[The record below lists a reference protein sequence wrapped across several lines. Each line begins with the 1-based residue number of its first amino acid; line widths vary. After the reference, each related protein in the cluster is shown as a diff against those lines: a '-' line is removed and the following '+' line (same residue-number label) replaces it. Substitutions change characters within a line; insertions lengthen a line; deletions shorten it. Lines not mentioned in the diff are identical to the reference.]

1 MMQVA
6 GVAAPISAEAAALL
20 AEVKACFGQASY
32 RPPLLPDVALKI
44 QDLARDPNVD
54 MQQIV
59 ATLQEDNLLSALVLR
74 RAQSAWF
81 SGRSKI
87 VSLKDAI
94 LRIGTKGLR
103 DLVWEVAFQSRVLGG
118 KAFTAEL
125 NQLRKHSIL
134 TGYVARLVAG
144 KTNVPSDHAFL
155 AGLVHDI
162 GIAAMLVVIAQ
173 NKLQAKA
180 DLVHVMEVVRA
191 GHQETSGLIAKLWKL
206 PKELEN
212 VLARHHDRD
221 LLGSPDPLL
230 SVLILA
236 EQIAHELAAD
246 GVGQTDKAVTDSQI
260 AQASS
265 VLGLSRPQREAL
277 AVEASQLVK
286 PNGAVGSA
294 L

>member
-1 MMQVA
+1 MQVPA
-6 GVAAPISAEAAALL
+6 VATPISAEAAALL
-20 AEVKACFGQASY
+20 VEVKDCFGRPSY
-32 RPPLLPDVALKI
+32 RPPLLPDVAIKI

-54 MQQIV
+54 LQQVV

-103 DLVWEVAFQSRVLGG
+103 DLVWEVAFQSRVLAS
-118 KAFTAEL
+118 KAFTGEL
-125 NQLRKHSIL
+125 NQLRQHSLL
-134 TGYVARLVAG
+134 TAYVARLVAG

-155 AGLVHDI
+155 VGLVHDI

-180 DLVHVMEVVRA
+180 DLVHVMEVVRI

-206 PKELEN
+206 PKELEG
-212 VLARHHDRD
+212 VLGRHHDRD
-221 LLGSPDPLL
+221 LLTSPDPLL
-230 SVLILA
+230 SVLVVAEHLA
-236 EQIAHELAAD
+236 HQVAAD
-246 GVGQTDKAVTDSQI
+246 GAGQTDRTVADSQL

-277 AVEASQLVK
+277 LVEA
-286 PNGAVGSA
+286 GALLERQGAIGSA
-294 L
+294 D

>member
-1 MMQVA
+1 MQVPA
-6 GVAAPISAEAAALL
+6 VATPISAEAAALL
-20 AEVKACFGQASY
+20 GEVKDCFGKPSY
-32 RPPLLPDVALKI
+32 RPPLLPDVAIKI

-103 DLVWEVAFQSRVLGG
+103 DLVWEVAFGSRVLASR
-118 KAFTAEL
+118 AFTAEL
-125 NQLRKHSIL
+125 NQLRQHSL
-134 TGYVARLVAG
+134 FTAYVARLVAA
-144 KTNVPSDHAFL
+144 KTKVPSDHAFL

-173 NKLQAKA
+173 NQLHAKA
-180 DLVHVMEVVRA
+180 DVVHVMEVVRI

-206 PKELEN
+206 PKELET

-221 LLGSPDPLL
+221 LLTSPDPLL
-230 SVLILA
+230 SVLVVA
-236 EQIAHELAAD
+236 EHIAQQQSPD
-246 GVGQTDKAVTDSQI
+246 GAGQTDKAVTDTQI

-277 AVEASQLVK
+277 QAEASELMER
-286 PNGAVGSA
+286 AAGSA
-294 L
+294 E